1 MEKFI
6 DQLVVFATSYG
17 LKIIGAILIL
27 IFGRVV
33 AGFARKG
40 MKRLL
45 QRSKTDQAL
54 ISFTSGLIFVLIMV
68 FTVIAA
74 LAKFGV
80 QTASIVAVLGAA
92 GFAIGFALQ
101 GSLANFAAGVLL
113 LVFRPFRVGDLI
125 EVAGILGIVKEIHI
139 FNTEVATL
147 DNVKI
152 IVPNGKIFGDV
163 IKNISGY
170 DTRRVDLVFG
180 IGYGSS
186 ISKAYEVIQEELK
199 KDQRV
204 FSEPAP
210 QIAVSE
216 LADSS
221 VNFVVRPWVKN
232 DDYWDVRFD
241 LTRKI
246 KEKFDDSGIDIPFP
260 QRVVHLSR
268 EVEI

>member
-1 MEKFI
+1 MEKII
-6 DQLVVFATSYG
+6 DQLVIFATSYG
-17 LKIIGAILIL
+17 LKIIGAVFIL
-27 IFGRVV
+27 IFGRVL

-40 MKRLL
+40 LKRLL
-45 QRSKTDQAL
+45 RKSKTDEAL
-54 ISFTSGLIFVLIMV
+54 ISFTSGLIFILIMV

-80 QTASIVAVLGAA
+80 QTTSIVAVLGAA
-92 GFAIGFALQ
+92 GFAVGFALQ
-101 GSLANFAAGVLL
+101 GSLANFAAGVML
-113 LVFRPFRVGDLI
+113 LVFRPFRLGDLI
-125 EVAGILGIVKEIHI
+125 EVAGVLGIVKEIHI

-170 DTRRVDLVFG
+170 DTRRIDLVFG
-180 IGYGSS
+180 IGYASS
-186 ISKAYEVIQEELK
+186 MSKAYEVIQRELK
-199 KDQRV
+199 EDKRILLD
-204 FSEPAP
+204 PAP

-221 VNFVVRPWVKN
+221 VNFVVRPWVKT

-246 KEKFDDSGIDIPFP
+246 KEKFDDSDIEIPFP
-260 QRVVHLSR
+260 QRVIHLSQ
-268 EVEI
+268 EAEI